1 MSDKWEWRE
10 ALTKARLTQADVAK
24 FLGLTSS
31 QMSQLTRK
39 MILGRG
45 LTATPRD
52 SRRWNRALDYIRLK
66 ENEVV
71 KETSK

>member
-10 ALTKARLTQADVAK
+10 AFTKVRLTQADVAR
-24 FLGLTSS
+24 FRGLTSS
-31 QMSQLTRK
+31 QMSQLARK
-39 MILGRG
+39 MIVGRG
-45 LTATPRD
+45 LTATARD
-52 SRRWNRALDYIRLK
+52 NRQWDRALDYIRLR